1 MLGDKY
7 IAIDMG
13 SYSTKVILATKKG
26 KKISVLNSITYKT
39 PKGTVSD
46 GGIIDSTKVKE
57 ELEFQLKKNKIRCK
71 NVLFTIGSSATI
83 IRNVILPATA
93 KKEMQSMIRYELEKH
108 VPIRLDEY
116 IVEYEIVNKFK
127 DNDVDKIEALAVLL
141 PKNIIDAYWKLA
153 IEMKLKPIGLTTHYN
168 AIKSLFRGNL
178 LASNKEASDASEI
191 VYSSNELLNSCIS
204 VNNAPEKSTI
214 ALVEIGHEHVICNI
228 IENGKF
234 KAYRMISAGGRNVAV
249 TIANALNISVEEV
262 EKRKLYVKRTQNK
275 ESINTTEEKVIEEA
289 TKNSMGNL
297 IDQVQRF
304 FTFQERSRAIEGID
318 RILIYGGCAYFD
330 GIVDEFKR
338 VTEIHT
344 EILSFSKNVRF
355 TLQDINKDQNLF
367 HNTIGIVNN
376 TGR

>member
-1 MLGDKY
+1 
-7 IAIDMG
+7 
-13 SYSTKVILATKKG
+13 
-26 KKISVLNSITYKT
+26 
-39 PKGTVSD
+39 
-46 GGIIDSTKVKE
+46 
-57 ELEFQLKKNKIRCK
+57 
-71 NVLFTIGSSATI
+71 
-83 IRNVILPATA
+83 
-93 KKEMQSMIRYELEKH
+93 
-108 VPIRLDEY
+108 
-116 IVEYEIVNKFK
+116 
-127 DNDVDKIEALAVLL
+127 
-141 PKNIIDAYWKLA
+141 
-153 IEMKLKPIGLTTHYN
+153 
-168 AIKSLFRGNL
+168 
-178 LASNKEASDASEI
+178 
-191 VYSSNELLNSCIS
+191 
-204 VNNAPEKSTI
+204 
-214 ALVEIGHEHVICNI
+214 
-228 IENGKF
+228 
-234 KAYRMISAGGRNVAV
+234 MISAGGRNVAV

-275 ESINTTEEKVIEEA
+275 ESINTTEEKVIEEV